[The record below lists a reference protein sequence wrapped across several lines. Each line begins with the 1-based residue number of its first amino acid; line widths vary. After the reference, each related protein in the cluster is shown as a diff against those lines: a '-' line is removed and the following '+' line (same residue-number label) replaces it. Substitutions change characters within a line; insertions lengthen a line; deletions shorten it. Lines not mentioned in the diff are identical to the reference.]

1 MLVVDPSGT
10 RRMRGS
16 AVGRLRALAYAPPVD
31 PDAEID
37 ALIAAEASARRK
49 RTLQSAALIVLGGPW
64 LLVTGVAAL
73 LLVVAETTRGR
84 AMGLGF
90 VAAGVAVAALV
101 LAGPHL
107 RRRFAAPAAIA
118 LIAFTYACAAAPDG
132 AAIAPT
138 ALHPGRGLQSVWT
151 RGATFPRFG
160 IPNLT
165 PEGCQGRLATFLV
178 PFMDAYLDHDEA
190 AAFRGSVSE
199 VYAELEADPSYARA
213 GSVQGIAY
221 SELLTGAEGAGH
233 AWVDFADAP
242 EPQPALV
249 FIHGFGGNLKGY
261 TWVLRKVAHEHG
273 YAIVAPS
280 YGAGLWYQEGGT
292 EAVAD
297 TLRWMEE
304 SGRFAMDRLVLAG
317 LSNGGYGVS
326 AAVVDQPGRWQG
338 VAYLSGVLDDV
349 DAPRVG
355 AVLAAHPRADGKPP
369 PVLVLHGAA
378 DDRIPLGYLEL
389 GIAGLRAGG
398 VDPDVDIVDGA
409 DHFLMFTH
417 RARLEAA
424 VGRWLGAVEGR

>member
-1 MLVVDPSGT
+1 VDT
-10 RRMRGS
+10 
-16 AVGRLRALAYAPPVD
+16 
-31 PDAEID
+31 DAEID
-37 ALIAAEASARRK
+37 ALIAAEASDRRR
-49 RTLQSAALIVLGGPW
+49 RTLQSAALLVLGGPW
-64 LLVTGVAAL
+64 LLVTGVASL
-73 LLVVAETTRGR
+73 LLAVAETWRGR

-107 RRRFAAPAAIA
+107 RRRFSSGAAVA
-118 LIAFTYACAAAPDG
+118 LVAFTYACATAPDG
-132 AAIAPT
+132 AAVTPA
-138 ALHPGRGLQSVWT
+138 ALHPGPGLQSVWT
-151 RGATFPRFG
+151 RSATFPRFG
-160 IPNLT
+160 LPNLT
-165 PEGCQGRLATFLV
+165 PEGDQGRLATFLV
-178 PFMDAYLDHDEA
+178 PFVDAYLDHDEA

-221 SELLTGAEGAGH
+221 SELLTGVDSAGH
-233 AWVDFADAP
+233 AWVDLSDRP
-242 EPQPALV
+242 EPQPAIV

-261 TWVLRKVAHEHG
+261 TWVLREVAHSHG

-280 YGAGLWYQEGGT
+280 YGAGLWYQPGGA

-297 TLRWMEE
+297 TLRWMAE
-304 SGRFAMDRLVLAG
+304 SGRFAMERLVLAG

-355 AVLAAHPRADGKPP
+355 AVLAAHPRADRKPP
-369 PVLVLHGAA
+369 PVLVLHGDA
-378 DDRIPLGYLEL
+378 DDRIPLGYLRL

-398 VDPDVDIVDGA
+398 VDPDVDIVEGA
-409 DHFLMFTH
+409 DHFLMFTR

-424 VGRWLGAVEGR
+424 VGRWLSAVEGG